1 MDALY
6 SSGDARIL
14 CWQSHS
20 LNHQCSE
27 PLTSCF
33 HCAAL
38 SRPIALVQVGS
49 SRPHSLSFF
58 LPFSQ
63 VASSFSLSLARLPR
77 NSGPEFN
84 NERRAI
90 IIIISPPPFKIGG
103 AAVQWS
109 LLVSPVSRNDSSLV
123 KNRAGRRVVWKR
135 SPSSSRKRWRCAGRP
150 RGGRTSLLS
159 ERLFSAGDI
168 QALPSSYGI
177 QKRKP
182 NPALVNIL
190 SRSGWS
196 GIEW

>member
-20 LNHQCSE
+20 LNHQCSG
-27 PLTSCF
+27 PLTTCF

-49 SRPHSLSFF
+49 SRPHSPSFF

-63 VASSFSLSLARLPR
+63 VASSFSPSRSLARLPR

-103 AAVQWS
+103 AAVQWMGPLGFS
-109 LLVSPVSRNDSSLV
+109 GISERFITCEKSCGSSCGMEAVSFLLDREMEMC
-123 KNRAGRRVVWKR
+123 RQAAGRENI
-135 SPSSSRKRWRCAGRP
+135 SS
-150 RGGRTSLLS
+150 
-159 ERLFSAGDI
+159 
-168 QALPSSYGI
+168 Q
-177 QKRKP
+177 
-182 NPALVNIL
+182 
-190 SRSGWS
+190 
-196 GIEW
+196 